1 MSLRG
6 VKRRSNSQSRG
17 LLCSAR
23 NDSFGPRISEG
34 LLILNRHI
42 FLLSIPT
49 RRATRQSRRTCA
61 SDCHCHQAV
70 PQCAC
75 AESKISDLPSATPQ
89 PSGSFLKRGSR
100 GKTLLQKS
108 FPPVHPLSE
117 TIGTGSTGAIS
128 RVSFQPPPRAHNE
141 RTGQRTVPEHNI
153 QSRATG
159 RKRP

>member
-1 MSLRG
+1 MALRG

-17 LLCSAR
+17 LLRSAR

-49 RRATRQSRRTCA
+49 PRATRQSRRTCA

-89 PSGSFLKRGSR
+89 PSGNFLKRGSSPAKR
-100 GKTLLQKS
+100 WILQKS
-108 FPPVHPLSE
+108 FPPGTICANFRFRILIPIPPSPSPLPRGE
-117 TIGTGSTGAIS
+117 
-128 RVSFQPPPRAHNE
+128 RVLESP
-141 RTGQRTVPEHNI
+141 
-153 QSRATG
+153 SLDG
-159 RKRP
+159 RGKGEGDNYLI